1 MSKGQVSSIFE
12 IYFGVIIIL
21 FIMISSFYFAER
33 SEINA
38 EADVQAV
45 NTGLECY
52 SNLNTILKTES
63 IFDEKTSIYLGKSAT
78 LQADL
83 DQIKNKLSE
92 LSNFKLSILDKCDNF
107 QEGCP
112 EEESIAEFTN
122 VTGIVEQ
129 GCAFPIAR
137 EECLEDTPCTIFLKM
152 EVYE

>member
-1 MSKGQVSSIFE
+1 MSKGQISSIFE

-63 IFDEKTSIYLGKSAT
+63 IFDEKTSIRLGKSAT

-83 DQIKNKLSE
+83 DQIKSKLSD
-92 LSNFKLSILDKCDNF
+92 LSNFKLL
-107 QEGCP
+107 
-112 EEESIAEFTN
+112 TL
-122 VTGIVEQ
+122 
-129 GCAFPIAR
+129 FP
-137 EECLEDTPCTIFLKM
+137 TII
-152 EVYE
+152 